1 MRKRLGLP
9 DLNVWVIRCIHG
21 FSLEISSVR
30 YIYTSK
36 KLRTFVNLLIRRK
49 GLFAYLFLTIV
60 FGFLLRA
67 FVQSDFDIHILLP
80 RFTFDISVRVCPSF
94 TQYEWLLYHRRHVLH
109 GVAKERERR
118 AFRQRN
124 DRYRFCIATEQ
135 DDSNKYLPATIM
147 FLVK

>member
-36 KLRTFVNLLIRRK
+36 KLRTFVNLLIRRA

-60 FGFLLRA
+60 FGFLHRA
-67 FVQSDFDIHILLP
+67 FVQLDY
-80 RFTFDISVRVCPSF
+80 SF
-94 TQYEWLLYHRRHVLH
+94 
-109 GVAKERERR
+109 AKI
-118 AFRQRN
+118 
-124 DRYRFCIATEQ
+124 YIW
-135 DDSNKYLPATIM
+135 YLSPCVSIIY
-147 FLVK
+147 LVWMVIVS